1 MLKTFERR
9 PRLVASTIVTALL
22 LAVSAI
28 SPFSGTTALA
38 VPLGS
43 NDIVLGACNNT
54 FSPIKFPLEYD
65 IIARPS
71 ANPIAPGSS
80 FTVDFD
86 VVVTAGAAF
95 LNGVYKVL
103 AATVGV
109 QAIPISLA
117 QATIVP
123 LTGATGAPIV
133 AKLASTFTI
142 PAPATIP
149 VTADVKVPLARVTGT
164 YTADQTGD
172 VSFALRGNS
181 WMPLIPGVPAAGTT
195 PAVPEVA
202 ADPMPD
208 TPQVFGWAPAEVGPP
223 KKPLK
228 LTVGAGDQ
236 TYTKIS
242 LLGGAVT
249 VYLVCMGGNWTPTP
263 PLVVGDN
270 PTFDAPLT
278 PPIGFAKFAISNG
291 PPITDPSG
299 TTVPPATTQPPV
311 TTAPGTTAPG
321 TTAPGTT
328 APATTA
334 PATTAPATTVP
345 SAPVTN
351 TATYTATC
359 TNDVTPDASEMTYT
373 ITATSQ
379 SPVAQGSTV
388 TITNQ
393 EWKATVPDSLVT
405 LLKPFLPAGLETTST
420 GTFTVTNADPGEVDT
435 APLLSSSPW
444 PDSGPMFAIIR
455 PADVSF
461 TATGGDMVVA
471 YGGSVTEVDI
481 PVGDGIHAT
490 LTCVPTGAVPALF
503 TISVPGDSPATTA
516 PATTTPA
523 GGGGGGGGGVTT
535 TSVVASLGTI
545 PRTGSNSSVLWVE
558 LFGGLL
564 IMQLG
569 IMMWSTGQG
578 RRRRRVL

>member
-54 FSPIKFPLEYD
+54 FQPIKFPLEYD
-65 IIARPS
+65 IVARPS

-86 VVVTAGAAF
+86 VTVTAGAAF

-103 AATVGV
+103 ASTVGIS
-109 QAIPISLA
+109 AIPINSA

-123 LTGATGAPIV
+123 LTGATGAPVV
-133 AKLASTFTI
+133 AKLLSTFTI
-142 PAPATIP
+142 PAPASIP
-149 VTADVKVPLARVTGT
+149 VTADVKIPLAKVTGT

-172 VSFALRGNS
+172 VSFTLRGNS
-181 WMPLIPGVPAAGTT
+181 WMPRIPGVPATASA
-195 PAVPEVA
+195 PAVAEVP

-208 TPQVFGWAPAEVGPP
+208 TPQVFGWTPKQTGPP
-223 KKPLK
+223 SVPLK

-236 TYTKIS
+236 TFTKIS
-242 LLGGAVT
+242 LVSGAVV
-249 VYLVCMGGNWTPTP
+249 VYLVCMGGTWTPTP
-263 PLVVGDN
+263 PVVAGDN
-270 PTFDAPLT
+270 PTFDAPLV
-278 PPIGFAKFAISNG
+278 PPAGFAKFAISDG

-321 TTAPGTT
+321 TTAPG
-328 APATTA
+328 TTA

>member
-54 FSPIKFPLEYD
+54 FQPIKFPLEYD
-65 IIARPS
+65 IVARPS
-71 ANPIAPGSS
+71 ANPIAPGST

-86 VVVTAGAAF
+86 VTVTAGAAF

-109 QAIPISLA
+109 SAIPIAAA
-117 QATIVP
+117 QATIAP
-123 LTGATGAPIV
+123 LTGATGAAVV
-133 AKLASTFTI
+133 AKLAGTFTI
-142 PAPATIP
+142 PKPATIP
-149 VTADVKVPLARVTGT
+149 VTADVKIPLARVTGT

-172 VSFALRGNS
+172 VSFTLRGNS
-181 WMPLIPGVPAAGTT
+181 WMPTIPAVVGP

-208 TPQVFGWAPAEVGPP
+208 TPQVFGWTPANLAPPA
-223 KKPLK
+223 KPLR

-242 LLGGAVT
+242 LVSGAVI

-263 PLVVGDN
+263 PVVVGDN
-270 PTFDAPLT
+270 PTFDAPLI
-278 PPIGFAKFAISNG
+278 PPVGFAKFAISTG

-299 TTVPPATTQPPV
+299 TTLPPATTQPPV
-311 TTAPGTTAPG
+311 TTAPV

-334 PATTAPATTVP
+334 PATTAPATTIP

-359 TNDVTPDASEMTYT
+359 TNDVTPDASEMTYE

-393 EWKATVPDSLVT
+393 VWKATVPESLVT
-405 LLKPFLPAGLETTST
+405 LLKPFLPGGLETTST

-444 PDSGPMFAIIR
+444 PESGPMLAINN

-503 TISVPGDSPATTA
+503 TISVPGDSPETTAPATTA
-516 PATTTPA
+516 PATTTP
-523 GGGGGGGGGVTT
+523 GGGGGGGVTT
-535 TSVVASLGTI
+535 TSVVASLGQI
-545 PRTGSNSSVLWVE
+545 PRTGSNSSVLWVQ